1 VNDEQKR
8 MAIGAFGNAELNL
21 VNDRP
26 WVAAVHPLNF
36 PAPAAS
42 SSSSSPTGH
51 KSRDVFT
58 RDCLGSRCW
67 RGPRIIRDS

>member
-1 VNDEQKR
+1 MRGDQVNDEQKR

-26 WVAAVHPLNF
+26 WVAAVHPPEF

-42 SSSSSPTGH
+42 QLIALPDRTQGQ
-51 KSRDVFT
+51 R
-58 RDCLGSRCW
+58 
-67 RGPRIIRDS
+67 